1 MTQTTT
7 ELALEVLDAISH
19 RDLQRAIGLA
29 DPEVEWHSFFAD
41 LGAGGTY
48 RGHDGTRSY
57 MADLEEAWEI
67 VRPDID
73 ETLAVG
79 DVAVLVG
86 RLHYKGRGSGVET
99 ETPAGWTLRFRE
111 GKLLSFRAFRDPES
125 AIAAIG
131 ERP

>member
-1 MTQTTT
+1 
-7 ELALEVLDAISH
+7 
-19 RDLQRAIGLA
+19 
-29 DPEVEWHSFFAD
+29 
-41 LGAGGTY
+41 
-48 RGHDGTRSY
+48 
-57 MADLEEAWEI
+57 MADLEEVWEV

-73 ETLAVG
+73 DALAVG

-99 ETPAGWTLRFRE
+99 ETPAGWTLRFRD

-131 ERP
+131 ERA